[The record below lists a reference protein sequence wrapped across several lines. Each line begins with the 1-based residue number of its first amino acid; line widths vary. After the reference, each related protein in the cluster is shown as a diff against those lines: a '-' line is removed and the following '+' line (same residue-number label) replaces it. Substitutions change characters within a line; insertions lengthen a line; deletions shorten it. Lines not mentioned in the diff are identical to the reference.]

1 MCTKKWLV
9 SIHVFYLLQIGATYT
24 EIIKCLE
31 IFGFKKSGA
40 PKTGSEMTI
49 VSIWVKKN
57 VYIISD
63 CYYLQYN

>member
-1 MCTKKWLV
+1 MASKY
-9 SIHVFYLLQIGATYT
+9 HVFYLLQIGATCM
-24 EIIKCLE
+24 EIIKFLE